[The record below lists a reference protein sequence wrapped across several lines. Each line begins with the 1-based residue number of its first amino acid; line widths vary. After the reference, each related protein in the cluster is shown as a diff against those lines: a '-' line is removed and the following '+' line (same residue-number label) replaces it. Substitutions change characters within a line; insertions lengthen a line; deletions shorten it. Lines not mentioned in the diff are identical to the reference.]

1 VILALAH
8 IRLNRAGQ
16 SVRGRLV
23 SQVGILGR
31 SYEIIIRSRMPYQ
44 SNLERNAVIYQYWQ
58 EGKTIE
64 EISTLTGIPHST
76 VGYYARKFNAAAR
89 AGMPLPLPPPSKK
102 QPAEIEFSFLQ
113 KHKVMEFLLNLIK
126 TNDAQTIYYNLASMK
141 LLTELFGRLALTKEE
156 RELLS
161 SALSVAQQAQP
172 TVQRQGPK
180 LTELFPNS
188 TTHS

>member
-1 VILALAH
+1 
-8 IRLNRAGQ
+8 
-16 SVRGRLV
+16 
-23 SQVGILGR
+23 VGSLPSGIGVLGR
-31 SYEIIIRSRMPYQ
+31 SYEIIIRFPMPYQ
-44 SNLERNAVIYQYWQ
+44 SNLERNVVIYQHWQ

-76 VGYYARKFNAAAR
+76 VGYYVRKFNTAAR

-113 KHKVMEFLLNLIK
+113 KHKVMEFLLNLLR
-126 TNDAQTIYYNLASMK
+126 TNDAQTIYYHLASMK
-141 LLTELFGRLALTKEE
+141 LLTELFGRLTLTKEE

-161 SALSVAQQAQP
+161 SAMTVAQQAQP

-180 LTELFPNS
+180 LTELFSGS
-188 TTHS
+188 TPLS